1 MTSRL
6 KIVNSASAKVTPD
19 VYQDL
24 PVVHAPGSALLRR
37 VTSLWGPVLQAH
49 DLGAAAVEMFQKYCK
64 VKTIQPPVLILKKG
78 EPPAAETRVTAS
90 PFTIG
95 RKRENHLV
103 LPEVGVS
110 GLHAQLQFTDRWEIL
125 DPGSVNGTAVNG
137 KWLEKSMPQALK
149 SGDVITIMST
159 DVLFK
164 IPDPVIGPPQVS
176 FLFVGLETPER
187 LPPARTLTDAQVGVV
202 GSPHTLHLL
211 APSSLVR
218 VWLESL
224 VGTHFGGEALE
235 QPLSDVERGLYE
247 FLLLKFIQT
256 AHRNLLPGQAEG
268 LYLASVDSPP
278 PASLPVTGTAVA
290 RFLFRFED
298 RQGDLRVLIPEAA
311 LDGWT
316 ERLAPA
322 GFGAAPG
329 DDYWRRLAE
338 PWNWVATPASVTLGG
353 VDFTLP
359 ELLSLEPG
367 DVILLPPG
375 GPAGNPD
382 EGLSGEVRLCL
393 HSACALRGHAQLS
406 PKDGAYQV
414 TLKEFVYET
423 TEEPMPQNPPTK
435 PGTEPAPEPAAAKPG
450 SAGELVKD
458 LTVTLV
464 VELDRIPLSLEE
476 LLRLSPGQVLQLEKT
491 PGDPVDLCVD
501 GRTVGR
507 GQLVRINNELGVK
520 ILSLKK

>member
-6 KIVNSASAKVTPD
+6 KILNSASAKVVDD
-19 VYQDL
+19 VCQDL
-24 PVVHAPGSALLRR
+24 PVIHAPSSALLRR
-37 VTSLWGPVLQAH
+37 VTGLWGPVLQAH

-64 VKTIQPPVLILKKG
+64 VKTIQPPVLIQKKG
-78 EPPAAETRVTAS
+78 EPPASETRVTAS
-90 PFTIG
+90 PFTVG

-103 LPEVGVS
+103 LAEVGVS

-125 DPGSVNGTAVNG
+125 DLGSVNGTAVNG
-137 KWLEKSMPQALK
+137 KWLEKNIPQALK

-176 FLFVGLETPER
+176 LVFVGLETPDR
-187 LPPARTLTDAQVGVV
+187 LPPAGTLADALVGVA
-202 GSPHTLHLL
+202 GSPHMIHLL

-224 VGTHFGGEALE
+224 VGTHFGGEVLG

-268 LYLASVDSPP
+268 LYLAGVESPP
-278 PASLPVTGTAVA
+278 AACLPVAGTAVA
-290 RFLFRFED
+290 RFLFRFQD
-298 RQGDLRVLIPEAA
+298 RQGELRVLIPEAA
-311 LDGWT
+311 LESWT

-322 GFGAAPG
+322 GMGAPPG

-338 PWNWVATPASVTLGG
+338 PWNWLATPAAVMLGG
-353 VDFTLP
+353 VEFTLP

-382 EGLSGEVRLCL
+382 EGLNGLVRLCF
-393 HSACALRGHAQLS
+393 HSECAIRGHAQLA
-406 PKDGAYQV
+406 PKDGAYQL
-414 TLKEFVYET
+414 TLKEFVFET

-435 PGTEPAPEPAAAKPG
+435 TGTEPAPEPAAAKPG
-450 SAGELVKD
+450 APGELVKD
-458 LTVTLV
+458 LTVTLA

-501 GRTVGR
+501 GRNVGR

-520 ILSLKK
+520 ILSIKK